1 MNRRSAIKNLA
12 IVAGGILILPSCLQ
26 DQKKGKASIKLTKL
40 DLDIDQENLLAE
52 IAETIIPQTDTP
64 GAKSLKLH
72 LFAMKMVNDC
82 YEKEDQEKFVKGL
95 KALQE
100 NAKEKFD
107 KPFEALS
114 KKEKE
119 QLLVSIEQSKD
130 EKDNEVHFYN
140 IMKYRTIQ
148 GYMNSKYVMTNLVK
162 YELVPG
168 RYNGYFPVKA

>member
-26 DQKKGKASIKLTKL
+26 DQKKGKASIKLNKL

-52 IAETIIPQTDTP
+52 IAETIIPETNTP

-72 LFAMKMVNDC
+72 LFVMKMVDDC

-95 KALQE
+95 KSLVESADEKYNKPFSTLST
-100 NAKEKFD
+100 KEKQ
-107 KPFEALS
+107 E
-114 KKEKE
+114 
-119 QLLVSIEQSKD
+119 LLLTIENSKD
-130 EKDNEVHFYN
+130 EKENTVHFYK

-168 RYNGYFPVKA
+168 RYNGYFPIKA